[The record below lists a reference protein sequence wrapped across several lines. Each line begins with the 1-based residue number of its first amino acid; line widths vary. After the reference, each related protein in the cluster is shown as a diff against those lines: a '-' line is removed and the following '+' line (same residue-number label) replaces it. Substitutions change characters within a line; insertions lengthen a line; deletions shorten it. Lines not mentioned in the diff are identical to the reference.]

1 MAMRQKRRLF
11 SANRLFPALALAG
24 ALAGCSAG
32 PVIDRVPTELGG
44 LPSGTPQRPQAPPP
58 FPSVHDVPPARPTTT
73 LTDQEQLKLEKE
85 LSDLRQKQGSL
96 QDSGAKDRAAEA
108 NAKSAEAM
116 QKAKAAAKKKP
127 PSPNPQ

>member
-1 MAMRQKRRLF
+1 MRQKNRLF
-11 SANRLFPALALAG
+11 SADRLLAALALAG

-32 PVIDRVPTELGG
+32 PAIDRLPTELGG

-58 FPSVHDVPPARPTTT
+58 FPSVHDVPPARSTTA

-85 LSDLRQKQGSL
+85 LSDVRQKQEAL
-96 QDSGAKDRAAEA
+96 QDRGAKDRAVKT
-108 NAKSAEAM
+108 NAKSNEAM

-127 PSPNPQ
+127 PDPNPQ